1 MAEEPRPGE
10 EWGDIPPDM
19 PVARAIGP
27 LEPAVAVLRADSD
40 ILAAALR
47 VAERG
52 ARGVAAINAEGQLAG
67 ILPLSKLY
75 ELVLVHLIPE
85 DLLRHMLDSEQM
97 LSIPHELSADHL
109 SDVMLP
115 PVFVHVETRLRDA
128 LERMR
133 DLGVGILAVVD
144 AENRPVASLELLR
157 VLRLVCQPR
166 GAQARSGST

>member
-1 MAEEPRPGE
+1 MAEQTRPGE
-10 EWGDIPPDM
+10 EWGEVPLEM
-19 PVARAIGP
+19 AVARVTGP

-52 ARGVAAINAEGQLAG
+52 ARGIAAVDSEGRLAG

-97 LSIPHELSADHL
+97 LSVPQELSADHI

-115 PVFVHVETRLRDA
+115 PVFVYPETRLGDA
-128 LERMR
+128 LEHMR
-133 DLGVGILAVVD
+133 DLGVGVLPVVD
-144 AENRPVASLELLR
+144 AENRPIASLELLR
-157 VLRLVCQPR
+157 ALRLLCQ
-166 GAQARSGST
+166 QADAL